1 MRVVVVGAGAM
12 GALYGTFFHDAGE
25 EVWFVEKNPA
35 TVDAINVRGALI
47 RRRDERIDTYRIP
60 ARQTAAE
67 VPGPA
72 DLILFQVK
80 GFATAAA
87 AAAVHPLVG
96 PDTMLLTLQN
106 GLGNEEALRAAYP
119 DTPILIGMSVHTMA
133 QPEPGTYYHSGTRET
148 YLGPSAP
155 GLDGSVERV
164 ARSLDRSGYA
174 VVRMNEPDIRR
185 EVYGKWVLNCGSL
198 PVLSVTGLPTDRI
211 NGLET
216 VLQLCDAVT
225 AEACELAALE
235 GFELDAA
242 ERATYNRGLFQTAGG
257 KCSMLQDIEAGRRTE
272 IDSINGAAVRIA
284 DRHGQAAPLNRAM
297 VAMVKGREA
306 TMEIGA

>member
-174 VVRMNEPDIRR
+174 VVRVNEPDIRR

-225 AEACELAALE
+225 AEACELARTLACKLRVYTGRCPFGLSGE
-235 GFELDAA
+235 RELSMMVFSLLM
-242 ERATYNRGLFQTAGG
+242 ENATR
-257 KCSMLQDIEAGRRTE
+257 
-272 IDSINGAAVRIA
+272 V
-284 DRHGQAAPLNRAM
+284 QAAGTYALRDEPHWARAFAAPWNICAPRSKLRM
-297 VAMVKGREA
+297 VLG
-306 TMEIGA
+306 G